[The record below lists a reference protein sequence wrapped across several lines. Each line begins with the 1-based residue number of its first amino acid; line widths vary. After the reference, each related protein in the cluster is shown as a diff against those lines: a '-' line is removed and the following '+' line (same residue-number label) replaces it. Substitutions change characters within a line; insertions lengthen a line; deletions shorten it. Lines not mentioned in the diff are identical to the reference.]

1 MYKALETPDAN
12 RFENAPLN
20 PNFQYL
26 EAHSPSSQA
35 LLVLGYT
42 TAPAGQPAVQTWYD
56 AEQQLLRLQNGF
68 LINIT
73 GAPNSISNTEYTW
86 PAVNT
91 GKQAWLP
98 VAKTYSQP
106 DSQVFNKT
114 VALQYEAIAATEVP
128 SRNSVL
134 RQRALRQQ
142 GLNWY
147 REIPANKNL
156 PYSLHAFTAN
166 GTPVYGSQCLAASE
180 CIEWLYRSNT
190 SNTTATP

>member
-1 MYKALETPDAN
+1 MYKALEAPDAN

-20 PNFQYL
+20 PNLQYL
-26 EAHSPSSQA
+26 EAHSPTSQA
-35 LLVLGYT
+35 LLVLGYVA
-42 TAPAGQPAVQTWYD
+42 APAGQPAVQTWYD

-86 PAVNT
+86 PAANPGTNT
-91 GKQAWLP
+91 GEQPWLP
-98 VAKTYSQP
+98 VSKTYSQP
-106 DSQVFNKT
+106 EMNVFNKT
-114 VALQYEAIAATEVP
+114 VPLQYEAIAVTEVP
-128 SRNSVL
+128 RRNSVL

-147 REIPANKNL
+147 REIPANKKL

-180 CIEWLYRSNT
+180 CIEWLYKTNT
-190 SNTTATP
+190 AP